1 VRPGGTPFLDE
12 IAESPTLFA
21 VLRLRARE
29 APAALLLL
37 AGCAGGGDVV
47 RRDVDALRAEVREIR
62 KDNEDLARRL
72 DALGG
77 RVEVVSS
84 RLAKGAAPAAA
95 KEEDSPPPVI
105 PPDLA
110 VVRVEPS
117 RPARTPPPVP
127 TTVPIADPDPQR
139 LEALSR
145 RGGRDLGAEA
155 DAELKRARQRT
166 GAERAHALEEFAAR
180 YPRHPSADNALVEA
194 SAAHAEAGRVEA
206 ACELARRAADDYP
219 AGDAMSDALERLA
232 WCESRRGARDA
243 ERRLLERLVAEFPR
257 TPAAD
262 RAGTRLATISGH
274 AGDTP
279 DLPARSG
286 P

>member
-1 VRPGGTPFLDE
+1 M
-12 IAESPTLFA
+12 
-21 VLRLRARE
+21 RARE

-37 AGCAGGGDVV
+37 AACAGGGDVV
-47 RRDVDALRAEVREIR
+47 RRDVDALRSEVRALR
-62 KDNEDLARRL
+62 KDNEDLARRV

-77 RVEVVSS
+77 RVDAMSI
-84 RLAKGAAPAAA
+84 RLPKATPPPAA
-95 KEEDSPPPVI
+95 KEEASTPPVI

-117 RPARTPPPVP
+117 RPTRTPPPVS
-127 TTVPIADPDPQR
+127 TAVPIADPDPQR
-139 LEALSR
+139 IEALSR

-166 GAERAHALEEFAAR
+166 GVERAHALEEFASR

-194 SAAHAEAGRVEA
+194 SAAHAEAGRAEA

-243 ERRLLERLVAEFPR
+243 ERRLLERLVSEFPR
-257 TPAAD
+257 TPAAE

-274 AGDTP
+274 AGDP
-279 DLPARSG
+279 PAPPARSG